1 MNRVI
6 ILGSALLLIVVFLVS
21 CSSNAIMS
29 TSLTSDVVVDDQAD
43 VSPTKVSPTNTSLT
57 KVLERSEVFGV
68 AKGGMED
75 SNNNDELSDAL
86 ERMLSDLKKAV
97 DESVST
103 GDISQIDEDGYYLVK
118 RGDSLSRI
126 IERVIAKTNINGEF
140 LKKAFV
146 AANPKAF
153 KRANPNW
160 LYANSKLR
168 LPLEKDFRKLVF
180 KRGNKNSEKNDESTD
195 PYKDWIQYPWVDP

>member
-6 ILGSALLLIVVFLVS
+6 IFGSALLLIVVFLVS

-75 SNNNDELSDAL
+75 SNNNDELSHAL

-180 KRGNKNSEKNDESTD
+180 KRGNKNSEKNDESAD
-195 PYKDWIQYPWVDP
+195 PYKDWIQYPWVVP

>member
-6 ILGSALLLIVVFLVS
+6 NSGSSLLFIVVFLVG

-29 TSLTSDVVVDDQAD
+29 TSLTSDVAVDDQAAN
-43 VSPTKVSPTNTSLT
+43 VSPPNAGLT
-57 KVLERSEVFGV
+57 KVLERSEVSGV
-68 AKGGMED
+68 AVGMED
-75 SNNNDELSDAL
+75 SNKNDELSHAL
-86 ERMLSDLKKAV
+86 ERMFSDLKKAI
-97 DESVST
+97 DESVSI

-153 KRANPNW
+153 KSANPNW

-168 LPLEKDFRKLVF
+168 LPSEKDFRKLVF
-180 KRGNKNSEKNDESTD
+180 KRENKNSKKNDELTE
-195 PYKDWIQYPWVDP
+195 PYKDWIQYPWVGP

>member
-6 ILGSALLLIVVFLVS
+6 ILGSVLLLIVVFLVS

-29 TSLTSDVVVDDQAD
+29 TPLSSDVVVDDQAD
-43 VSPTKVSPTNTSLT
+43 VSPTNVRPTNTSLT

-75 SNNNDELSDAL
+75 SNNNDELSHAL

-180 KRGNKNSEKNDESTD
+180 KRENKNSGKNDESTD
-195 PYKDWIQYPWVDP
+195 PYKDWIQYPWVVP

>member
-6 ILGSALLLIVVFLVS
+6 ILGSSLLLIVVFLVS
-21 CSSNAIMS
+21 CSSNAILS
-29 TSLTSDVVVDDQAD
+29 TSLSSDVAVDDQAD
-43 VSPTKVSPTNTSLT
+43 VSPTNVSPTNTSLT

-68 AKGGMED
+68 AEGMAG
-75 SNNNDELSDAL
+75 SNKNDELSLAL

-97 DESVST
+97 DESVTT
-103 GDISQIDEDGYYLVK
+103 GEISQIDEDGYYLVK

-180 KRGNKNSEKNDESTD
+180 KRENKNSEKNDEMTD
-195 PYKDWIQYPWVDP
+195 PYKDWIQYPWVVP

>member
-6 ILGSALLLIVVFLVS
+6 ILGSSLLLIVVFLVS
-21 CSSNAIMS
+21 CSSNAILS
-29 TSLTSDVVVDDQAD
+29 TSLASDVAVDDQAN
-43 VSPTKVSPTNTSLT
+43 VSPTNVSPTNTSLT

-68 AKGGMED
+68 AEGMAD
-75 SNNNDELSDAL
+75 SNKDDELSLAL

-180 KRGNKNSEKNDESTD
+180 KRENKNSEKNDEMTA
-195 PYKDWIQYPWVDP
+195 PYKDWIQYPWVVP

>member
-6 ILGSALLLIVVFLVS
+6 NLGSSFLLIVVFLVG
-21 CSSNAIMS
+21 CSSNAIMP
-29 TSLTSDVVVDDQAD
+29 TPLASDVTVDDQAD
-43 VSPTKVSPTNTSLT
+43 VSPTNVSLT
-57 KVLERSEVFGV
+57 KVLERSEVFGF
-68 AKGGMED
+68 AKGMED
-75 SNNNDELSDAL
+75 SGKNDELSNAL
-86 ERMLSDLKKAV
+86 ERMLSDLKKTV

-180 KRGNKNSEKNDESTD
+180 KRENKNSEKNDEMTD
-195 PYKDWIQYPWVDP
+195 PYKDWIQYPWVVP

>member
-29 TSLTSDVVVDDQAD
+29 TSLSSDVAVDDQAD

-75 SNNNDELSDAL
+75 SNNNDELSHAL

-180 KRGNKNSEKNDESTD
+180 KRGNKNSEKNDESAD

>member
-6 ILGSALLLIVVFLVS
+6 ILGSSLLLIVVFLVS

-29 TSLTSDVVVDDQAD
+29 TSLTSDVAVDDQAD
-43 VSPTKVSPTNTSLT
+43 VSPTNASPTNASLT

-75 SNNNDELSDAL
+75 SNNNDELSHAL

-103 GDISQIDEDGYYLVK
+103 GDISQIDENGYYLVK

-126 IERVIAKTNINGEF
+126 IERVIAKTNINGDF
-140 LKKAFV
+140 LKQAFV

-168 LPLEKDFRKLVF
+168 LPSEKDFRKLVF
-180 KRGNKNSEKNDESTD
+180 KPKSNNSETNDTTD
-195 PYKDWIQYPWVDP
+195 PYKDWIQYPLVVP

>member
-75 SNNNDELSDAL
+75 SNNNDELSHAL

>member
-6 ILGSALLLIVVFLVS
+6 ILGSSILLIVVFLVS
-21 CSSNAIMS
+21 CSSNAILS
-29 TSLTSDVVVDDQAD
+29 TSLASDVAVDDQAD
-43 VSPTKVSPTNTSLT
+43 VSPTNVSPTNTSLT

-68 AKGGMED
+68 AEGMAD
-75 SNNNDELSDAL
+75 SNKDDELSLAL

-180 KRGNKNSEKNDESTD
+180 KRENKNSEKNDEMTA
-195 PYKDWIQYPWVDP
+195 PYKDWIQYPWVVP

>member
-6 ILGSALLLIVVFLVS
+6 IFGSALLLIVVFLVS

-68 AKGGMED
+68 AEGMED
-75 SNNNDELSDAL
+75 SNKNDELSHAL

-180 KRGNKNSEKNDESTD
+180 KRENKNSEKNDEMTD
-195 PYKDWIQYPWVDP
+195 PYKDWIQYPWVVP

>member
-1 MNRVI
+1 MNKVI
-6 ILGSALLLIVVFLVS
+6 IWGVSVLLTVVFLEG
-21 CSSNAIMS
+21 CASNAVTPTS
-29 TSLTSDVVVDDQAD
+29 TASDVAVVDKAD
-43 VSPTKVSPTNTSLT
+43 VGPANANLT
-57 KVLERSEVFGV
+57 KVLEGTDAFGNE
-68 AKGGMED
+68 KGMMGAD
-75 SNNNDELSDAL
+75 KNDELSRAL

-103 GDISQIDEDGYYLVK
+103 GDISQIDENGYYLVK

-126 IERVIAKTNINGEF
+126 IERVIAKTNINGDF
-140 LKKAFV
+140 LKQAFV

-168 LPLEKDFRKLVF
+168 LPSEKDFRKLVF
-180 KRGNKNSEKNDESTD
+180 KPKSNNSEAKDTTD
-195 PYKDWIQYPWVDP
+195 PYKDWIQYPLVVP

>member
-68 AKGGMED
+68 AKGGMEGP
-75 SNNNDELSDAL
+75 NNNDELSHAL

-180 KRGNKNSEKNDESTD
+180 KRGNKNSEKNDESAD
-195 PYKDWIQYPWVDP
+195 PYKDWIQYPWVVP

>member
-68 AKGGMED
+68 AEGMED
-75 SNNNDELSDAL
+75 SNKNDELSHAL

>member
-6 ILGSALLLIVVFLVS
+6 IFGSALLLIVVFLVS

-75 SNNNDELSDAL
+75 SNNNDELSHAL

-180 KRGNKNSEKNDESTD
+180 KGGNKNSEKNDESAD
-195 PYKDWIQYPWVDP
+195 PYKDWIQYPWVVP

>member
-1 MNRVI
+1 M
-6 ILGSALLLIVVFLVS
+6 GSSLLLIVVFLVS
-21 CSSNAIMS
+21 CSSNAILS
-29 TSLTSDVVVDDQAD
+29 TSLSSDVAVDDQAD
-43 VSPTKVSPTNTSLT
+43 VSPTNVSPTNTSLT

-68 AKGGMED
+68 AEGMAG
-75 SNNNDELSDAL
+75 SNKNDELSLAL

-180 KRGNKNSEKNDESTD
+180 KRENKNSEKNDEMTD
-195 PYKDWIQYPWVDP
+195 PYKDWIQYPWVVP

>member
-6 ILGSALLLIVVFLVS
+6 ILGSSLLLIVVFLVS
-21 CSSNAIMS
+21 CSSNAILS
-29 TSLTSDVVVDDQAD
+29 TSLASDVAVDDQAD
-43 VSPTKVSPTNTSLT
+43 VSPTNVSPTNTSLT

-68 AKGGMED
+68 AEGMAD
-75 SNNNDELSDAL
+75 SNKDDELSLAL

-180 KRGNKNSEKNDESTD
+180 KRENKNSEKNDEMTA
-195 PYKDWIQYPWVDP
+195 PYKDWIQYPWVVP

>member
-1 MNRVI
+1 MNKVI
-6 ILGSALLLIVVFLVS
+6 IWGVSVLLTVVFLEG
-21 CSSNAIMS
+21 CASNAVTPTS
-29 TSLTSDVVVDDQAD
+29 TASDVAVVDKAD
-43 VSPTKVSPTNTSLT
+43 VGPANANLT
-57 KVLERSEVFGV
+57 KVLEGTDAFGNE
-68 AKGGMED
+68 KGMMGAD
-75 SNNNDELSDAL
+75 KNDELSRAL

-103 GDISQIDEDGYYLVK
+103 GDISQIDENGYYLVK

-126 IERVIAKTNINGEF
+126 IERVIAKTNINGDF
-140 LKKAFV
+140 LKQAFV

-168 LPLEKDFRKLVF
+168 LPSEKDFRKLVF
-180 KRGNKNSEKNDESTD
+180 KPKSNNSETNDMTD
-195 PYKDWIQYPWVDP
+195 PYKDWIQYPLVVP

>member
-29 TSLTSDVVVDDQAD
+29 TSLSSDVAVDDQAD

-68 AKGGMED
+68 AEGMED
-75 SNNNDELSDAL
+75 SNKNDELSHAL

>member
-6 ILGSALLLIVVFLVS
+6 ILGSSLLLIVVFLVS
-21 CSSNAIMS
+21 CSSNAILS
-29 TSLTSDVVVDDQAD
+29 TSLSSDVAVDDQAD
-43 VSPTKVSPTNTSLT
+43 VSATNVSPTNTSLT
-57 KVLERSEVFGV
+57 KVLERSEIFGV
-68 AKGGMED
+68 AEGMAD
-75 SNNNDELSDAL
+75 SNKNDELSLAL

-103 GDISQIDEDGYYLVK
+103 GEISQIDEDGYYLVK

-180 KRGNKNSEKNDESTD
+180 KRENKNSEKNDEMTD
-195 PYKDWIQYPWVDP
+195 PYKDWIQYPWVVP

>member
-6 ILGSALLLIVVFLVS
+6 NLGSSLLLIVVFFVG

-29 TSLTSDVVVDDQAD
+29 TPLASDVTVDDQAD
-43 VSPTKVSPTNTSLT
+43 VDVSTTNVSLT
-57 KVLERSEVFGV
+57 KVLEQSEVFGV
-68 AKGGMED
+68 AEGMEV
-75 SNNNDELSDAL
+75 SGKNDELSNAL
-86 ERMLSDLKKAV
+86 ERMLSDLKKTV

-180 KRGNKNSEKNDESTD
+180 KRENKNSEKHDELTD
-195 PYKDWIQYPWVDP
+195 PYKDWIQYPRVVP

>member
-29 TSLTSDVVVDDQAD
+29 TSLSSDVAVDDQAD

-68 AKGGMED
+68 AEGMED
-75 SNNNDELSDAL
+75 SNKNDELSHAL

-180 KRGNKNSEKNDESTD
+180 KRGNKNSEKNDESAD

>member
-6 ILGSALLLIVVFLVS
+6 ILGSSLLLIVVFLVS
-21 CSSNAIMS
+21 CSSNAILS
-29 TSLTSDVVVDDQAD
+29 TSLSSDVAVDDQAD
-43 VSPTKVSPTNTSLT
+43 VSPTNVSPTNTSLT

-68 AKGGMED
+68 AEGMAG
-75 SNNNDELSDAL
+75 SNKNDELSLAL

-103 GDISQIDEDGYYLVK
+103 GEISQIDEDGYYLVK

-180 KRGNKNSEKNDESTD
+180 KRENKNSEKNDEMTD
-195 PYKDWIQYPWVDP
+195 PYKDWIQYPWVVP

>member
-6 ILGSALLLIVVFLVS
+6 IWGVSVLLTVVFLAG
-21 CSSNAIMS
+21 CASNAVTPAS
-29 TSLTSDVVVDDQAD
+29 TANDVAVDNQAD
-43 VSPTKVSPTNTSLT
+43 PGPANANLT
-57 KVLERSEVFGV
+57 KVLEGTGAFG
-68 AKGGMED
+68 AEGAEK
-75 SNNNDELSDAL
+75 NDELSRAL

-103 GDISQIDEDGYYLVK
+103 GDISQIDENGYYLVK

-126 IERVIAKTNINGEF
+126 IERVIAKTNINGDF
-140 LKKAFV
+140 LKQAFV

-168 LPLEKDFRKLVF
+168 LPSEKDFRKLVF
-180 KRGNKNSEKNDESTD
+180 KPKSNNSETNDTTD
-195 PYKDWIQYPWVDP
+195 PYKDWIQYPLVVP

>member
-29 TSLTSDVVVDDQAD
+29 TSLSSDVVVDDQAY
-43 VSPTKVSPTNTSLT
+43 VSPTTVSPTNTSLT

-68 AKGGMED
+68 AKGGMEGP
-75 SNNNDELSDAL
+75 NNNDELSHAL

-126 IERVIAKTNINGEF
+126 IERVIAKTYITGEF
-140 LKKAFV
+140 L
-146 AANPKAF
+146 
-153 KRANPNW
+153 
-160 LYANSKLR
+160 
-168 LPLEKDFRKLVF
+168 
-180 KRGNKNSEKNDESTD
+180 
-195 PYKDWIQYPWVDP
+195 

>member
-6 ILGSALLLIVVFLVS
+6 IWGVSVLLTVVFLAG
-21 CSSNAIMS
+21 CASNAVTPAS
-29 TSLTSDVVVDDQAD
+29 TASDVAVDDQAE
-43 VSPTKVSPTNTSLT
+43 PGPANTNLT
-57 KVLERSEVFGV
+57 KVLEGTEAFGV
-68 AKGGMED
+68 NGAEKNE
-75 SNNNDELSDAL
+75 ELSRAL

-97 DESVST
+97 NESVST
-103 GDISQIDEDGYYLVK
+103 GDISQIDENGYYLVK

-126 IERVIAKTNINGEF
+126 IERVIAKTNINGDF
-140 LKKAFV
+140 LKQAFV

-168 LPLEKDFRKLVF
+168 LPSEKDFRKLVF
-180 KRGNKNSEKNDESTD
+180 KPKSNNSEAKDTTD
-195 PYKDWIQYPWVDP
+195 PYKDWIQYPLVVP

>member
-43 VSPTKVSPTNTSLT
+43 VSPTNASLT

-75 SNNNDELSDAL
+75 SNNNDELSHAL

-180 KRGNKNSEKNDESTD
+180 KRENKNSEKNDESTD
-195 PYKDWIQYPWVDP
+195 PYKNWIQYPWVVP

>member
-6 ILGSALLLIVVFLVS
+6 ILGSSLLLIVVFLVS
-21 CSSNAIMS
+21 CSSNAILS
-29 TSLTSDVVVDDQAD
+29 TSLSSDVAVDDQAD
-43 VSPTKVSPTNTSLT
+43 VSPTNVSPTNTSLT

-68 AKGGMED
+68 AEGMAG
-75 SNNNDELSDAL
+75 SNKNDELSLAL

-97 DESVST
+97 DESVTT
-103 GDISQIDEDGYYLVK
+103 GEISQIDEDGYYLVK

-195 PYKDWIQYPWVDP
+195 PYKDWIQYPWVVP

>member
-68 AKGGMED
+68 AEGMED
-75 SNNNDELSDAL
+75 SNKNDELSHAL

-180 KRGNKNSEKNDESTD
+180 KRGNKNSEKNDESAD
-195 PYKDWIQYPWVDP
+195 PYKDWIQYPWVVP

>member
-29 TSLTSDVVVDDQAD
+29 TSLSSDVAVDDQAD

-68 AKGGMED
+68 AEGMED
-75 SNNNDELSDAL
+75 SNKNDELSHAL

-180 KRGNKNSEKNDESTD
+180 KRGNKNSEKNDESAD
-195 PYKDWIQYPWVDP
+195 PYKDWIQYPWVVP

>member
-75 SNNNDELSDAL
+75 SNNNDELSHAL

-180 KRGNKNSEKNDESTD
+180 KRGNKNSEKNDESAD
-195 PYKDWIQYPWVDP
+195 PYKDWIQYPWVVP

>member
-68 AKGGMED
+68 AEGMED
-75 SNNNDELSDAL
+75 SNKNDELSHAL

-195 PYKDWIQYPWVDP
+195 PYKDWIQYPWVVP